1 MMPLYVLFVA
11 VYVIVALVV
20 MYYLFGKSMLQDCEV
35 KSVYKKLVK
44 YHSRNI
50 LDAAAI
56 SLEYNQLLKNDYHI
70 LYVDFLERFLI
81 YIHENDLEKEQIISL
96 TAIINPILQKSKE
109 EEPYVYLDKQ
119 EKHLLIAIE
128 KTAQHGETISLKK
141 HMGDLSEILLRKQKD
156 LDNARKTNWWT
167 IPISIIGLVLSL
179 IGLLISLSLNQ

>member
-81 YIHENDLEKEQIISL
+81 YIRDNNNLEKEQITNLIE
-96 TAIINPILQKSKE
+96 IVIPILQKAKE
-109 EEPYVYLDKQ
+109 EKPYEYLD
-119 EKHLLIAIE
+119 ERERHLLMVIE
-128 KTAQHGETISLKK
+128 KTAQNREIISLKK
-141 HMGDLSEILLRKQKD
+141 HITDLSDILTHKQKD
-156 LDNARKTNWWT
+156 LEYAKKINVWT
-167 IPISIIGLVLSL
+167 IPISIVGLAISIIGLV
-179 IGLLISLSLNQ
+179 ISIIK